1 LFKRLESLKVPPSP
15 PSTDAAFLRRVSLDL
30 TGEQPAPEDV
40 RSFLADK
47 DSEKRSKLIER
58 LLKTD
63 EFVKFWRIKLG
74 DLLQIS
80 QARQGNGAYR
90 YQAWI
95 DASLNKNR
103 PWDEVVKTLL
113 TAVGDPANLETGGP
127 VNYAM
132 DAVEPSVQAELTAQ
146 RFLGLR
152 VRCAQCHDHP
162 F

>member
-1 LFKRLESLKVPPSP
+1 MKS
-15 PSTDAAFLRRVSLDL
+15 AAFL
-30 TGEQPAPEDV
+30 
-40 RSFLADK
+40 ADT
-47 DSEKRSKLIER
+47 DPEKRTKLIDR

-63 EFVKFWRIKLG
+63 EFVLFWRIKLG

-80 QARQGNGAYR
+80 SARQGNGAYR

-103 PWDEVVKTLL
+103 PWDEVVPTLL
-113 TAVGDPANLETGGP
+113 TAVGDPTDIEKGGP

-132 DAVEPSVQAELTAQ
+132 DAVEPNVQAELTAQ

-152 VRCAQCHDHP
+152 LRCAQCHDHP
-162 F
+162 FDVWTQDAYYGLASFFAKVRAQGRRAR